1 VIKSFLDLPK
11 HKKKNDAIFLGSGPS
26 IEQFNPDQ
34 WAFIK
39 DNFDVWASNNW
50 IVNKDI
56 VPDFYHLEVKMH
68 RSGQL
73 MVDMLNLK
81 YESYKE
87 VAWILD
93 RTRPYLMQFINPD
106 YFDNVF
112 LYDKLYRTEETGT
125 YEVSKDKVS
134 VSCNASLTVIL
145 DIMQRMEYESI
156 SFAGVDMTSSKY
168 FWTDNPKYKEYPI
181 PDIMKSCKPDE
192 RPPDSLHPTFK
203 LKDFIPEFC
212 EFNGIKSYNLSPESL
227 LKERMKTCNLEEII
241 DV

>member
-1 VIKSFLDLPK
+1 MKSFLELPNF
-11 HKKKNDAIFLGSGPS
+11 KKKKSAIFLGCGPS
-26 IEQFNPDQ
+26 IENFTADQ
-34 WAFIK
+34 WKFIK

-56 VPDFYHLEVKMH
+56 IPDFYHLEVKMH

-81 YESYKE
+81 HESYKD
-87 VAWILD
+87 VCWILD
-93 RTRPYLMQFINPD
+93 NTRPYLLQFIDPR
-106 YFDNVF
+106 YFENIF
-112 LYDKLYRTEETGT
+112 LYDKVYRNGDSGA
-125 YEVSKDKVS
+125 YEIDKKKVS

-168 FWTDNPKYKEYPI
+168 FWTDNPKYEEYPI

-212 EFNGIKSYNLSPESL
+212 EFNGIESYNLSPESL
-227 LKERMKTCNLEEII
+227 LKERMKTCKLEEIPN
-241 DV
+241 V